1 MASTGESDVEF
12 LARMEAED
20 AAAFASAVAEWRT
33 EREAGGGAA
42 RIVERGGGFAAD
54 GEAAGGDGLAGEVAG
69 DDGLEGVDAEWLAG
83 DEEGAER
90 RSQLIRNGGKRS
102 SAEAEAAEA
111 EAADL
116 PERFAAAASVSTGQ
130 GDEGGEDAPSGR
142 PPSDVWAAARRGDA
156 AGLAPFLP
164 AQRDAID
171 PTGLSPLYNTM
182 QGSNLVGV
190 RVRVRVRVFDPT
202 GLSPLYNTMQGS
214 NHHRLTEES
223 WQVCCSR
230 VRAAPWTGT
239 TRSTPNEQRRCAC
252 CSPLPL
258 ALAL

>member
-1 MASTGESDVEF
+1 MASSGESDAEF

-116 PERFAAAASVSTGQ
+116 PERFAAAASVSMGQ
-130 GDEGGEDAPSGR
+130 GDDNEGGDDAPGAR

-171 PTGLSPLYNTM
+171 PTGLSPLY
-182 QGSNLVGV
+182 
-190 RVRVRVRVFDPT
+190 
-202 GLSPLYNTMQGS
+202 TMQGS
-214 NHHRLTEES
+214 NHPRLAEEPR
-223 WQVCCSR
+223 QVLSSR
-230 VRAAPWTGT
+230 VRAVPWTGT
-239 TRSTPNEQRRCAC
+239 MRWTPSEQRRCAH
-252 CSPLPL
+252 
-258 ALAL
+258 

>member
-171 PTGLSPLYNTM
+171 PTGLSPLYNTT
-182 QGSNLVGV
+182 QC
-190 RVRVRVRVFDPT
+190 
-202 GLSPLYNTMQGS
+202 S
-214 NHHRLTEES
+214 NHHRLTEEPR
-223 WQVCCSR
+223 QVCCSR